1 MAQRP
6 RFPYKRF
13 ALPNLGQRKQN
24 VSWMVFRRGLH
35 PMPPERSKPHWP
47 TSDDD
52 GANSG
57 GANSDDDSS
66 GGANSGGASN
76 GDGDARRDPWCA
88 FHLRS
93 PSSSRRCKTRR
104 PTIGL
109 VCISWD
115 GWKRILAR
123 NTQTTLLRPFPI
135 SDNLQ
140 IFNPAGFDSEA
151 GRRLPSKRDRISRIA
166 HRVSIGPSNSGPP
179 AATKP
184 SLVPWSFGLTQ
195 KA

>member
-35 PMPPERSKPHWP
+35 PMPPEGSKPHWS

-93 PSSSRRCKTRR
+93 QSSSRRCKTRR

-115 GWKRILAR
+115 GWKRILVR

-135 SDNLQ
+135 SDKLQ
-140 IFNPAGFDSEA
+140 IFNPAGFESEGA
-151 GRRLPSKRDRISRIA
+151 GVCRQNEIGYRELLSGCRSDPQTRARLLRRNLR
-166 HRVSIGPSNSGPP
+166 
-179 AATKP
+179 
-184 SLVPWSFGLTQ
+184 WSPGRLG
-195 KA
+195 

>member
-93 PSSSRRCKTRR
+93 QSSSRQCKTRR

-115 GWKRILAR
+115 GGNESSRRIHKPSSRVHFQFFTNCKSLIALGLIQKAAGVGR
-123 NTQTTLLRPFPI
+123 QNEIGYREFLSGYRSDPQT
-135 SDNLQ
+135 
-140 IFNPAGFDSEA
+140 PA
-151 GRRLPSKRDRISRIA
+151 RLPRR
-166 HRVSIGPSNSGPP
+166 
-179 AATKP
+179 
-184 SLVPWSFGLTQ
+184 SLRWSPGRLG
-195 KA
+195 